1 MEHELKRF
9 LPRQFANW
17 PGTNMIE
24 GGTDS
29 RWADCRVI
37 DISSAGAG
45 LELHDAGDDATA
57 GGHILVAVH
66 LRGEIRNSRPDRDRG
81 TRVGIQ
87 FADLGAAERAYLASL
102 TQLDALW

>member
-17 PGTNMIE
+17 PGTYMIE

-87 FADLGAAERAYLASL
+87 FADLVAAEGAYLASL